1 MHIGKEQTIRIA
13 EIVAVTAHEHYVPAA
28 FVRLLVP
35 LDKVKSF
42 IVTDDFVYGSPLR
55 AQAILKK
62 IRQNRL

>member
-1 MHIGKEQTIRIA
+1 VHIGKEQTIRIA
-13 EIVAVTAHEHYVPAA
+13 EIIAVTAHEPYVPAA

-35 LDKVKSF
+35 LEKVKSF
-42 IVTDDFVYGSPLR
+42 IVTDDFAYGSPLR